1 MDSAAGGRGAVLQI
15 EVLICIPLVSALVGG
30 RGPPPMPQTHPHHSE
45 PHTDRPPVG
54 LFLVPTHR
62 RDAPLVDP
70 AAWHGID
77 PQRLAWLIRNY
88 TRDGDL
94 VADLD
99 NHPTVSKAA
108 RYLHRR
114 SGTITT
120 EGDRLRVTDGRP
132 VRARCLAEDG
142 VALLLAGLPRPDA
155 DHLGLHDTAEA
166 MHRWHRLLRPGGF
179 ILVALPARGLE
190 PGQISRRSAVIS
202 AARNAGL
209 RYHQHL
215 PVVLL
220 PLPAHDPR
228 TDAATA
234 ASTQPALLHGQH
246 LRTHLDVLA
255 FTATTL
261 DQEDTD
267 A

>member
-1 MDSAAGGRGAVLQI
+1 
-15 EVLICIPLVSALVGG
+15 
-30 RGPPPMPQTHPHHSE
+30 MPQTQSHHPE
-45 PHTDRPPVG
+45 RPPVG
-54 LFLVPTHR
+54 LFLVPAHR
-62 RDAPLVDP
+62 RAAPLVDP
-70 AAWHGID
+70 AAWQGLD
-77 PQRLAWLIRNY
+77 PQRLAWLIRHY

-108 RYLHRR
+108 RYLHRH

-120 EGDRLRVTDGRP
+120 DGDDLRVTDGRP
-132 VRARCLAEDG
+132 VRARRVAEDG
-142 VALLLAGLPRPDA
+142 VALLLAGLPRPDR
-155 DHLGLHDTAEA
+155 DDLGLCDTAAA

-179 ILVALPARGLE
+179 VLVALPTHGLE
-190 PGQISRRSAVIS
+190 SGQISRRSIVIS
-202 AARNAGL
+202 AARIAGL
-209 RYHQHL
+209 NYHQHI
-215 PVVLL
+215 PVLVL

-234 ASTQPALLHGQH
+234 ASTVPALLHGRH
-246 LRTHLDVLA
+246 LRTHMDVLA